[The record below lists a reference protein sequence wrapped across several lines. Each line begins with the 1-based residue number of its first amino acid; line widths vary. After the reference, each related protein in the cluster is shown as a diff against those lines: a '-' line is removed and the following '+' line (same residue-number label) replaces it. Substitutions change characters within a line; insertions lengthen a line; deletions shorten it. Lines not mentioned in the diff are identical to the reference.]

1 VPHVIGAF
9 GGCEET
15 DRGRHQLAHVVE
27 GAWTRGAEARFQF
40 GKGLFDRIEVRT
52 VGRQEPDL
60 RARPFNRRADP
71 RVLVDRQVIEH
82 DDIARP
88 QRGHQ
93 DLFDVRE
100 EGRRVDGPIEHGGR
114 GQPVEAQ
121 ARDDRVR
128 LPVAA
133 WRVVMQPRP
142 PRATA
147 IPTQQIG
154 GDAALIEKEVLAH
167 IAQGLPRL
175 PLAARRGD
183 IRTPLFVRVYGF
195 F

>member
-1 VPHVIGAF
+1 
-9 GGCEET
+9 
-15 DRGRHQLAHVVE
+15 
-27 GAWTRGAEARFQF
+27 
-40 GKGLFDRIEVRT
+40 LFDRIEVRT

-60 RARPFNRRADP
+60 RARPFDRRSNL
-71 RVLVDRQVIEH
+71 RVLVYRQVVEH
-82 DDIARP
+82 DDIARA

-100 EGRRVDGPIEHGGR
+100 ECRRVDGPIEYGGR

-128 LPVAA
+128 LPMAA
-133 WRVVMQPRP
+133 RRVVMQPRP
-142 PRATA
+142 PRAAA

-154 GDAALIEKEVLAH
+154 GDAALIEKDVLAH
-167 IAQGLPRL
+167 IAQWLPRL
-175 PLAARRGD
+175 PLAACRRD
-183 IRTPLFVRVYGF
+183 ISAPLFVRVYGF